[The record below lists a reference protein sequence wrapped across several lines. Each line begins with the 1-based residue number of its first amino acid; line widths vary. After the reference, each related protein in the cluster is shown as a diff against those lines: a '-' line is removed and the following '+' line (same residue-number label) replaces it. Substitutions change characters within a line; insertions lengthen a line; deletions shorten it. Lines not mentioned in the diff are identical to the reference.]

1 MDVFI
6 TGIGIWCAVARGVDA
21 FDTAL
26 REGRSGAKPVVR
38 FDVEHPAYRTRS
50 AASLI
55 DEDLLVP
62 ATDET
67 LVTDLAMYVAAA
79 AVHDAGLEHFDLA
92 SETSGLTLG
101 TSHGSNIAFTKF
113 VHGRLGLPGG
123 RLDPSLTLSAT
134 STVAGQVAGRLG
146 LTGPVQTIS
155 TACASG
161 TNSIGR
167 AAELIEKGS
176 AQIMLAGGA
185 DIYTELSFSG
195 FNILGATTKDV
206 TRPLD
211 AHRDG
216 MMLGDGAAVFVLESR
231 EHARARGARAYA
243 RVVGHAISSEAYHAT
258 APRPDGEGAFQ
269 VMEAAL
275 RDAELSPLQ
284 IDYINV
290 HGTGTIANDEAELEG
305 IHRLFGDRASA
316 IPISGSKS
324 MLGHT
329 LGAAG
334 SVELAATVLG
344 VHGGYCPPTINLE
357 TPMVGYEA
365 WTFVRDQ
372 ALPHRVEFAL
382 SNSFGFAGT
391 MASIVV
397 GSV

>member
-1 MDVFI
+1 MDVLI
-6 TGIGIWCAVARGVDA
+6 TGIGIWCAVARDPGA
-21 FDTAL
+21 FDRAL
-26 REGRSGAKPVVR
+26 REGRNGAKPVTR
-38 FDVEHPAYRTRS
+38 FDVDHSAYRTRS

-62 ATDET
+62 TIDET
-67 LVTDLAMYVAAA
+67 LVTDLAMYAAA
-79 AVHDAGLEHFDLA
+79 QAISDAGLREIDLV
-92 SETSGLTLG
+92 SEVAGLTLG
-101 TSHGSNIAFTKF
+101 TSHGSNVAFTKF

-161 TNSIGR
+161 TNSVGR

-195 FNILGATTKDV
+195 FNILGATTKHV

-211 AHRDG
+211 DHRDG

-231 EHARARGARAYA
+231 QHARARHARAYA

-258 APRPDGEGAFQ
+258 APRPDGEGALR

-275 RDAELSPLQ
+275 LDAELTPDQ

-290 HGTGTIANDEAELEG
+290 HGTGTVANDQAELEG
-305 IHRLFGDRASA
+305 IRRLFGEHAPR
-316 IPISGSKS
+316 IPISASKS
-324 MLGHT
+324 MLGHS

-334 SVELAATVLG
+334 SVELGATVLG
-344 VHGGYCPPTINLE
+344 IHGGYCPPTINLE
-357 TPMVGYEA
+357 SPMRGYETWA
-365 WTFVRDQ
+365 FVRDR
-372 ALPHRVEFAL
+372 ALPHRIEFAL